1 MKHRTIRL
9 TWLTIVLGLVAP
21 PLMAERNLI
30 PSLESIPDVCSER
43 PNEPEWM
50 ENIALRDAYQRVS
63 VVFEPI
69 HKIMYRKCPENAPA
83 WQGIF
88 DSTCSNND
96 LVQDI
101 YRAQSME
108 RVVETGSC
116 DCATRFPTWDTA
128 EGTFRENHADA
139 DRSEMLQASDTYN
152 RRANELRHQA
162 KAICEAAGN
171 W

>member
-1 MKHRTIRL
+1 MTYRVVPL
-9 TWLTIVLGLVAP
+9 TWLTVVLGLVAP
-21 PLMAERNLI
+21 PLMAERDLI

-43 PNEPEWM
+43 PNEPDWM
-50 ENIALRDAYQRVS
+50 ENIALRDAYQRV
-63 VVFEPI
+63 
-69 HKIMYRKCPENAPA
+69 
-83 WQGIF
+83 
-88 DSTCSNND
+88 

-101 YRAQSME
+101 YRAQSMQ

-116 DCATRFPTWDTA
+116 DCATRFPTWDSA

-152 RRANELRHQA
+152 RRANDLRPQA
-162 KAICEAAGN
+162 QAICEAAGN